1 MVTDESNRLFRA
13 TVCFNNV
20 VRVEI
25 QQTASFCDT
34 ILLLNSYCKSGFC
47 GGNGECKVTLYTE
60 TWTFHKILFKY
71 NKNSTNKK

>member
-1 MVTDESNRLFRA
+1 MSQ
-13 TVCFNNV
+13 TVCSEQLCVLINTSML